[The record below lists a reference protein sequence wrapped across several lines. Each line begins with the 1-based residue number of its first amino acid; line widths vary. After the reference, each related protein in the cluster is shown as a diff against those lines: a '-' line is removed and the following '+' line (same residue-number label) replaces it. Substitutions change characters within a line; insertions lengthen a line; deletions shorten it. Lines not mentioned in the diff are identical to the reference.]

1 MNKYTMRQSALLIL
15 AAIVWGISFVAQ
27 SEGMNYIGTFTFN
40 GIRCTMGAV
49 VLIPVILIIRKMEQ
63 RKPGA
68 DPDSLYIK
76 VFNKPLIIG
85 SVICGFILYAA
96 VNLQTVAL
104 ETCTSGKAGFMT
116 AMYIIIVPILGL
128 FIRKRV
134 GIKLWIGVALAM
146 LGMYLLCITDNSG
159 LQKED
164 YYLLGCSFIFSLHI
178 LTVDY
183 FSPKTNGVAF
193 SSLQFFICGLLSL
206 ISMVIWETPD
216 MRSIYACIGAL
227 LYSGIMSSG
236 VGYTLQ
242 IVGQKGLNPTV
253 ASLCM
258 SLESVFSLLAGLVIL
273 GELMSLRETIGCV
286 LMFIAIVLAQLPD
299 KKQVA
304 TS

>member
-1 MNKYTMRQSALLIL
+1 MNKYTLRQSALLVL
-15 AAIVWGISFVAQ
+15 AALVWGISFVSQ

-40 GIRCTMGAV
+40 GIRCTLGAI
-49 VLIPVILIIRKMEQ
+49 VLIPVILFIRNRELK
-63 RKPGA
+63 KPDA
-68 DPDSLYIK
+68 DVNSVYIK
-76 VFNKPLIIG
+76 IINKPLIIG

-96 VNLQTVAL
+96 INLQTIAL

-128 FIRKRV
+128 FLKKRV
-134 GIKLWIGVALAM
+134 GLKLWIGVVLAM
-146 LGMYLLCITDNSG
+146 IGMYLLCITDNSG

-178 LTVDY
+178 LAVDY

-193 SSLQFFICGLLSL
+193 SSLQFIVCGVLSL
-206 ISMVIWETPD
+206 ISMIIWENPD
-216 MRSIYACIGAL
+216 LQSIYACIGAL
-227 LYSGIMSSG
+227 LYAGIMSSG

-242 IVGQKGLNPTV
+242 IVGQKGINPTL

-258 SLESVFSLLAGLVIL
+258 SLESVFSLLAGIVLL
-273 GELMSLRETIGCV
+273 GEFFSMRETLGCV

-299 KKQVA
+299 KIKKQ
-304 TS
+304 

>member
-1 MNKYTMRQSALLIL
+1 MNKYTLRQSALLVL
-15 AAIVWGISFVAQ
+15 AALVWGISFVSQ

-40 GIRCTMGAV
+40 GIRCTLGAI
-49 VLIPVILIIRKMEQ
+49 VLIPVILFIRNRELK
-63 RKPGA
+63 KPDA
-68 DPDSLYIK
+68 DVNSVYIK
-76 VFNKPLIIG
+76 IINKPLIIG

-96 VNLQTVAL
+96 INLQTIAL

-128 FIRKRV
+128 FLKKRV
-134 GIKLWIGVALAM
+134 GLKLWIGVVLAM
-146 LGMYLLCITDNSG
+146 IGMYLLCITDNSG

-178 LTVDY
+178 LAVDY

-193 SSLQFFICGLLSL
+193 SSLQFIVCGVLSL
-206 ISMVIWETPD
+206 ISMIIWENPD
-216 MRSIYACIGAL
+216 LQSIYACIGAL

-242 IVGQKGLNPTV
+242 IVGQKGINPTL

-258 SLESVFSLLAGLVIL
+258 SLESVFSLLAGIVLL
-273 GELMSLRETIGCV
+273 GEFFSMRETLGCV

-299 KKQVA
+299 KIKKQ
-304 TS
+304 